1 MFKLVIAIIR
11 DSDANAVANALVAAD
26 FRATRIASTGAF
38 FRQGNTTMIIGIET
52 ARVNEVIAVIKSA
65 CGPALTDSA
74 SHPVGDGSHRA
85 IIFVLNATQ
94 YEQI

>member
-11 DSDANAVANALVAAD
+11 DSDANPVIDALIGNS

-38 FRQGNTTMIIGIET
+38 FRQGNTTLIIGIE
-52 ARVNEVIAVIKSA
+52 AEQVDKVIATVKSA
-65 CGPALTDSA
+65 CGPAPA
-74 SHPVGDGSHRA
+74 DGSHRA
-85 IIFVLNATQ
+85 TIFVLNVAQ